1 VLEKRPNPTLLQTRG
16 PTRYYSMSRLLWS
29 SLASSI
35 LYYVLSWALLLASGP
50 PVSVWIPSQPVRSL
64 VPARTSSAS
73 KGRVAI
79 RKREKSQE
87 RAGRGPG
94 EEEGLLCDGK
104 RTRER
109 SKGATVRGDLGGWS
123 RSMSTSDGDEK
134 RMLGMGAGVYG
145 KHWKGEVVKG
155 LDR

>member
-1 VLEKRPNPTLLQTRG
+1 
-16 PTRYYSMSRLLWS
+16 
-29 SLASSI
+29 
-35 LYYVLSWALLLASGP
+35 
-50 PVSVWIPSQPVRSL
+50 
-64 VPARTSSAS
+64 
-73 KGRVAI
+73 
-79 RKREKSQE
+79 
-87 RAGRGPG
+87 
-94 EEEGLLCDGK
+94 LCDGR